1 MPRAILILLLTGLV
15 LAFGLL
21 LGGCASP
28 QRLEGSGV
36 PAPAPIGHTVACL
49 KDPTLAGC
57 PK

>member
-1 MPRAILILLLTGLV
+1 MIRATLILLLTGFV
-15 LAFGLL
+15 LALGLV
-21 LGGCASP
+21 LGGCASQ

>member
-1 MPRAILILLLTGLV
+1 MTRAIVILLLTGFV

-28 QRLEGSGV
+28 QRLEGSGSV
-36 PAPAPIGHTVACL
+36 APTPFGHAMACA